1 MEKVLDAL
9 KIAREAMKERRAYC
23 EQWEY
28 KYGKEWDN
36 EDGYIQDAIE
46 KLQAKINTNK
56 YHPMGTEKVNEICL
70 TCGLHCPDNCPLDK

>member
-1 MEKVLDAL
+1 MEKALDAL

-46 KLQAKINTNK
+46 KLQKKINNK
-56 YHPMGTEKVNEICL
+56 YHPMGTEPVSEVCL
-70 TCGLHCPDNCPLDK
+70 SCSLQCPNDCPLDK